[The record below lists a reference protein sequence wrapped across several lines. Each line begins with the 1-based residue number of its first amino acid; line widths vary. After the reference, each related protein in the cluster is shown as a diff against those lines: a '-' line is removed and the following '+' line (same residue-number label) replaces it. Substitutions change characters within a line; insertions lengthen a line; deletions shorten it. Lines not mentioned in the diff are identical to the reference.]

1 MSQVSYLYRR
11 GAVYYWR
18 RRLGDMS
25 PACPRGILAIS
36 LATKDLAV
44 ARRRGAEMTMMSE
57 ELTAQ
62 VRDGLLSPDE
72 AQSILKTVAR
82 RHARKLDAI
91 ARVEKADGTAGPA
104 NGARGDRIVGA
115 VYRIVAMKGI
125 GVGPDDIDETFLTK
139 CGLDAT
145 DKEHVVATL
154 EQYRRQGL
162 IPPNPA
168 KLAALIEEHAPGKS
182 PTGMNILH
190 AQDAYL
196 RGMATACFMTQAR
209 WGDKLDADI
218 ERFGDETVRE
228 DHGITAIAETQL
240 PPGTHLAPA
249 THMPP
254 ATSDAAMMWGPAGP
268 VSSHDRGGPA
278 LPGTPH
284 PGSSR
289 YHDAATRAV
298 THRFP
303 AVPDVTGAEIG
314 TGHHAGSDHRTG
326 ARHHTHFHQHA
337 QPRAYSQKDAHA
349 QSQAFGQPHPEALS
363 QAHSPGQANPHPQT
377 HAYDARYA
385 GGHAVIADGPDH
397 DRHGGHV
404 PLNAPLG
411 HSAPHAPEPP
421 RHWQASL
428 ASDPSFPDIAMIT
441 ESLISQ
447 KLKGRVWTEKTASQ
461 ARQTASL
468 FTRITG
474 IDDIRQVRQ
483 HHIAQ
488 FTDTLLLYI
497 PRNYGRSSRDAT
509 RPMSEIIA
517 MARLLP
523 ENERGLNGATINRH
537 LTALHSVFDFAKARG
552 IVPAETISLTALRA
566 RKSKRDRDARPAFSV
581 ADLTTLFGS
590 PVWMGSA
597 SPKRRVEPGSM
608 ILHDAE
614 YWVPLIAAYSLM
626 RREEI
631 CGLMLDEVVFDEP
644 IPYFHIKV
652 NKYRRIKNIQSERK
666 IPIHPELLRL
676 GLEEYCR
683 QIAGT
688 GYDLVFPELYST
700 NPARALGNAFDRGW
714 NRILKQ
720 ALPDARERKLVF
732 HSFRHF
738 GNNELLRQEVMVEWR
753 QDLLGQG
760 GESEAEERYREAISL
775 DLMLFALRKIPC
787 VTAGVEPAPISLRN
801 DVRAH
806 SVNRQR
812 RPRR

>member
-1 MSQVSYLYRR
+1 
-11 GAVYYWR
+11 
-18 RRLGDMS
+18 
-25 PACPRGILAIS
+25 
-36 LATKDLAV
+36 
-44 ARRRGAEMTMMSE
+44 
-57 ELTAQ
+57 
-62 VRDGLLSPDE
+62 
-72 AQSILKTVAR
+72 
-82 RHARKLDAI
+82 
-91 ARVEKADGTAGPA
+91 
-104 NGARGDRIVGA
+104 
-115 VYRIVAMKGI
+115 
-125 GVGPDDIDETFLTK
+125 
-139 CGLDAT
+139 
-145 DKEHVVATL
+145 
-154 EQYRRQGL
+154 
-162 IPPNPA
+162 
-168 KLAALIEEHAPGKS
+168 
-182 PTGMNILH
+182 
-190 AQDAYL
+190 
-196 RGMATACFMTQAR
+196 
-209 WGDKLDADI
+209 
-218 ERFGDETVRE
+218 
-228 DHGITAIAETQL
+228 
-240 PPGTHLAPA
+240 
-249 THMPP
+249 
-254 ATSDAAMMWGPAGP
+254 
-268 VSSHDRGGPA
+268 
-278 LPGTPH
+278 
-284 PGSSR
+284 
-289 YHDAATRAV
+289 
-298 THRFP
+298 
-303 AVPDVTGAEIG
+303 
-314 TGHHAGSDHRTG
+314 
-326 ARHHTHFHQHA
+326 
-337 QPRAYSQKDAHA
+337 
-349 QSQAFGQPHPEALS
+349 
-363 QAHSPGQANPHPQT
+363 
-377 HAYDARYA
+377 
-385 GGHAVIADGPDH
+385 
-397 DRHGGHV
+397 
-404 PLNAPLG
+404 
-411 HSAPHAPEPP
+411 
-421 RHWQASL
+421 
-428 ASDPSFPDIAMIT
+428 MIT

-461 ARQTASL
+461 ARQTARL

-488 FTDTLLLYI
+488 FTDTLLLDM

-517 MARLLP
+517 LARLLP
-523 ENERGLNGATINRH
+523 EGERGLNGATINRH

-566 RKSKRDRDARPAFSV
+566 RKSKRDRDARSAFSV

-614 YWVPLIAAYSLM
+614 YWVPLIGAYSLM

-631 CGLMLDEVVFDEP
+631 CGLMLDEVVFDAP
-644 IPYFHIKV
+644 IPYFDIKV

-775 DLMLFALRKIPC
+775 DLMLSALRKIPC

>member
-1 MSQVSYLYRR
+1 MTQRCNTGLAHMSQVSYLHRR

-18 RRLGDMS
+18 RRLGDMA

-57 ELTAQ
+57 ELTAR

-72 AQSILKTVAR
+72 AQAILKTVAR

-91 ARVEKADGTAGPA
+91 ARVEKADGAAGPA

-125 GVGPDDIDETFLTK
+125 GAGPEDIDEAFLTR
-139 CGLDAT
+139 CGLDPA
-145 DKEHVVATL
+145 DKERVITTL
-154 EQYRRQGL
+154 DQYRRQGL

-190 AQDAYL
+190 AQEAYL
-196 RGMATACFMTQAR
+196 RGMATACFMTQVR

-218 ERFGDETVRE
+218 ERFGDEAVQEEHAT
-228 DHGITAIAETQL
+228 TAFDETQL
-240 PPGTHLAPA
+240 QAATHFSGETYLPPA
-249 THMPP
+249 THLPP
-254 ATSDAAMMWGPAGP
+254 ATSDAAMMLGAAGPA
-268 VSSHDRGGPA
+268 SSYDRGEPA
-278 LPGTPH
+278 LPDTRH
-284 PGSSR
+284 PGSSL
-289 YHDAATRAV
+289 HLDAATRAV
-298 THRFP
+298 TDRFAP
-303 AVPDVTGAEIG
+303 NPGATGEEIG
-314 TGHHAGSDHRTG
+314 AGHHAGFH
-326 ARHHTHFHQHA
+326 HHTHFHEHA
-337 QPRAYSQKDAHA
+337 QPRSYSHPDGHA
-349 QSQAFGQPHPEALS
+349 QPEALG
-363 QAHSPGQANPHPQT
+363 QAHVPSQANPHLQT
-377 HAYDARYA
+377 HADDARYA

-397 DRHGGHV
+397 YRHGGHV
-404 PLNAPLG
+404 PPN
-411 HSAPHAPEPP
+411 APHAPEPP

-447 KLKGRVWTEKTASQ
+447 KLKGRAWTTKTASQ
-461 ARQTASL
+461 ARHTARL

-488 FTDTLLLYI
+488 FTDTLLLDM
-497 PRNYGRSSRDAT
+497 PRNYGRSSGDAT

-523 ENERGLNGATINRH
+523 EDERGLNGATINRH
-537 LTALHSVFDFAKARG
+537 LTALHSIFDFAKARG
-552 IVPAETISLTALRA
+552 IVPAATISLTALRT
-566 RKSKRDRDARPAFSV
+566 RKSKRDRDARSAFSV
-581 ADLTTLFGS
+581 ADLITLFGS

-597 SPKRRVEPGSM
+597 SVKRRLEPGSM
-608 ILHDAE
+608 IVHDAE
-614 YWVPLIAAYSLM
+614 YWVPLIGAYSLM

-631 CGLMLDEVVFDEP
+631 CGLMLDEVAFDAP
-644 IPYFHIKV
+644 IPYFDIKV
-652 NKYRRIKNIQSERK
+652 NKYRRIKNAQSERK
-666 IPIHPELLRL
+666 IHIHPELLRL

-683 QIAGT
+683 QIAAT
-688 GYDLVFPELYST
+688 GYDLVFPELYGD

-732 HSFRHF
+732 HSLRHF

-760 GESEAEERYREAISL
+760 GQSEAGERYREAISL
-775 DLMLFALRKIPC
+775 DLMLSALRKIPC
-787 VTAGVEPAPISLRN
+787 VTAGVEPAPINLRN